1 MDFLFCFSNAFD
13 VRIIID
19 VCVAPLNY
27 LTNEGNGAI
36 EMQHN
41 NNIVY
46 QSWPILLWTVS
57 FVIRMFTS
65 FRCFKSMPLLNRSK
79 YIYIPLLLK
88 ALSNRVPPQVS
99 LFHPLSSSSSHL
111 S

>member
-1 MDFLFCFSNAFD
+1 MDLLFCFSNAVN

-41 NNIVY
+41 NIAY

-65 FRCFKSMPLLNRSK
+65 FCCFKSMPLLNRSK
-79 YIYIPLLLK
+79 YIYIPWLLK
-88 ALSNRVPPQVS
+88 ALCNRVPPHVS
-99 LFHPLSSSSSHL
+99 LFHPLSSPSSHL

>member
-79 YIYIPLLLK
+79 YIYTFLYFLK
-88 ALSNRVPPQVS
+88 HFPIV
-99 LFHPLSSSSSHL
+99 FHLKFPYSIHCHHRRLI
-111 S
+111 